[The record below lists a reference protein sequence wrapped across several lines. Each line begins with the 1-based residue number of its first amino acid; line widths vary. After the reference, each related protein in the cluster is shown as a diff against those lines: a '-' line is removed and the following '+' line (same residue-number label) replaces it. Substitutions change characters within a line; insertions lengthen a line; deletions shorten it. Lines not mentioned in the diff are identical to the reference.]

1 MGRSWGQRPLIK
13 CNWILQ
19 EGSRVHRP
27 CSCVERAWEQRFL
40 ESTANP
46 ISYFVFVRKKEKG
59 IHHSESLFVFP
70 LEKGKGNKDFMR
82 SVYCWSIHLLYLRP
96 AQENHTRPRLPCSV
110 YFRMTTKCREH
121 FGLFFLTFITTLPMK
136 NQIIFH
142 IPFSSYNGSEKL
154 KINQQVFRISCFQNG
169 NPWFLIKL
177 HPRFT
182 WHNIV

>member
-1 MGRSWGQRPLIK
+1 MGRSWGQRSLIK

-19 EGSRVHRP
+19 EGSLVHRSCP
-27 CSCVERAWEQRFL
+27 CVERAWERCFL
-40 ESTANP
+40 ESTATP

-96 AQENHTRPRLPCSV
+96 AQENYTRRRLPCSV

-121 FGLFFLTFITTLPMK
+121 FGLIFLTFITTLAMK
-136 NQIIFH
+136 IESFFIFH
-142 IPFSSYNGSEKL
+142 FPVTLAVKNWKL
-154 KINQQVFRISCFQNG
+154 ICFQYFML
-169 NPWFLIKL
+169 PEW
-177 HPRFT
+177 
-182 WHNIV
+182 